1 MCDAMAKELKSA
13 MAQNDDLNQALR
25 EFETTLADLESAC
38 AELMTSPAASPAE
51 LHLRQEIDALRGKA
65 AALSDAGRQ
74 ALARVDAAMA
84 RIRAV
89 LGEEDG

>member
-1 MCDAMAKELKSA
+1 MCDAMAEGLKSA

-38 AELMTSPAASPAE
+38 AEMMAAPATGPAE
-51 LHLRQEIDALRGKA
+51 QRLRQEIDALRGKA